1 MACSKYTLTNTG
13 TTAINFNYRRCDDSM
28 WEYQVNL
35 LPNQTK
41 NIWLI
46 DGTYD
51 VAQIFESSIVLVN
64 DGVYPL
70 TPTPTRTQAPTPTP
84 SITPTNTVTPTVTTT
99 PTNTVTP
106 TVTTTPTITLTPTN
120 IVRTVLAGICHDEGD
135 PNGACAC
142 LQTATLFVNGTNLS
156 NSTLAWSDQFGVNT
170 GNPEGY
176 YVENGIIYLVNGSC
190 GIGCITGSTISVYGT
205 CPTPTPTQTPTL
217 TQTPTNTPTNTV
229 TPSITPTNTPTPST
243 TPTIE
248 YIQLENSTWTGFT
261 QQDFQ
266 NWLISGGTS
275 PNVNNNPNAVVT
287 AFNNTSGD
295 ITASVF
301 NVTNINILQ
310 QTNFTSISQLPDSL
324 VSLNAGFVNL
334 PSLPTLSATSLT
346 TLKLNYN
353 TSITSLPSLP
363 STLVTLEIYGTTSL
377 TSLPQLSGTS
387 LQNLLMNLNTQITS
401 IPNLPNTLTLL
412 SAGGCTVLSSLPTL
426 PQTLTLI
433 DISDCAFTQAS
444 LNNAVTDFLLGSLPK
459 SSWDSSNQTTGDQP
473 SSGNQSLLSNSAN
486 VLNAAF

>member
-35 LPNQTK
+35 SPNQTK

-51 VAQIFESSIVLVN
+51 AAQIYESSIVLVN

-106 TVTTTPTITLTPTN
+106 TITPTVTTTPTNTVTPT
-120 IVRTVLAGICHDEGD
+120 VT
-135 PNGACAC
+135 
-142 LQTATLFVNGTNLS
+142 T
-156 NSTLAWSDQFGVNT
+156 
-170 GNPEGY
+170 
-176 YVENGIIYLVNGSC
+176 
-190 GIGCITGSTISVYGT
+190 
-205 CPTPTPTQTPTL
+205 
-217 TQTPTNTPTNTV
+217 TPTNTPTNTV
-229 TPSITPTNTPTPST
+229 TPSITPTNTVTPSITPTNTPTPSS

-295 ITASVF
+295 ITASIY

-363 STLVTLEIYGTTSL
+363 STLVTLELYGATSL
-377 TSLPQLSGTS
+377 TNLPQLSGTS
-387 LQNLLMNLNTQITS
+387 LQNLLVNNSTQITS
-401 IPNLPNTLTLL
+401 IPDLPNTLTLL

-426 PQTLTLI
+426 PQTLTLF

-444 LNNAVTDFLLGSLPK
+444 LDNAVTDFLLGTLPK

-473 SSGNQSLLSNSAN
+473 SSGNQTLLSNTAN

>member
-1 MACSKYTLTNTG
+1 
-13 TTAINFNYRRCDDSM
+13 M

-35 LPNQTK
+35 SPNQTK

-51 VAQIFESSIVLVN
+51 AAQIFESSIVLVN
-64 DGVYPL
+64 DGAYPL
-70 TPTPTRTQAPTPTP
+70 TPTPTRTPTQTPTPTP
-84 SITPTNTVTPTVTTT
+84 SITPTNTVTPTNTAT

-106 TVTTTPTITLTPTN
+106 TNTATPTPTITPTNTTTPTPT
-120 IVRTVLAGICHDEGD
+120 I
-135 PNGACAC
+135 
-142 LQTATLFVNGTNLS
+142 
-156 NSTLAWSDQFGVNT
+156 
-170 GNPEGY
+170 
-176 YVENGIIYLVNGSC
+176 
-190 GIGCITGSTISVYGT
+190 
-205 CPTPTPTQTPTL
+205 
-217 TQTPTNTPTNTV
+217 TPTNTLTPSITPTNTL